1 MIEKALSFARAG
13 LPVIPLHH
21 PLQGGCSC
29 RNPSCTSPAKHPKV
43 PKGIH
48 EATTDIE
55 QIKQWWTSWPDANIG
70 MLTSR
75 VCVLDVDSHK
85 GGDESF
91 RKMIVRYGELP
102 KTWTAV
108 TGSGGRHYFFMTP
121 KDEVIKNAVN
131 IAKYQ
136 GIDFRGHNGYVVAP
150 GSRGMAGEY
159 RWLVPTS
166 VPLAPL
172 PSWILRL
179 LRQGVVVR
187 QRKREKLM
195 DTEIDVGK
203 FDRIP
208 EGQRN
213 DGLARVAGIL
223 ISSGKGEVESNVL
236 LHTANMMLCEP
247 PLPEREVDLIH
258 ASILRCERRNGSG

>member
-1 MIEKALSFARAG
+1 
-13 LPVIPLHH
+13 
-21 PLQGGCSC
+21 
-29 RNPSCTSPAKHPKV
+29 
-43 PKGIH
+43 
-48 EATTDIE
+48 
-55 QIKQWWTSWPDANIG
+55 

-75 VCVLDVDSHK
+75 VGVLEVDSHN
-85 GGDESF
+85 GGGVSF

-203 FDRIP
+203 FDRLP